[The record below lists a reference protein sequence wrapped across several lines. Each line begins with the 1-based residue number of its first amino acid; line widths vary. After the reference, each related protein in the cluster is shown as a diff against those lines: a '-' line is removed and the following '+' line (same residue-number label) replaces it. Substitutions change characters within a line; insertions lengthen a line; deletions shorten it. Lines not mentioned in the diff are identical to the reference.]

1 MNTFKTIVNVMATL
15 AYLFL
20 ANFSFGAS
28 GLVWKSLEGVSLKKI
43 SAASD
48 GGFVVG
54 GLTNSAHKPFIAKFD
69 NGGNISWQKS
79 FEKSASRIDGLAEV
93 EANNFF
99 FVFHDDHKGFIAR
112 VDQQGIDWVYEL
124 TIGDNDANYN
134 IQSFVPTGNDGFL
147 IMGRY
152 DMPIR
157 LPHQENVVGYV
168 DAYGNEI
175 KNFGTTPT
183 VFIIKI
189 NSLGQMAWKKNYY
202 SHLPY
207 ELKNGIYDIR
217 RNNDWGKYVFG
228 THDGG
233 DILSTY
239 HIGSHSITRIGN
251 DGLPVW
257 RRWYDFYDAEDPI
270 KCVEMDDGSL
280 VFLSKFFEN
289 EDRTHDY
296 LKIFK
301 TDGQGNILWSKAV
314 DGPVVDDIGIT
325 DHIVKTPDN
334 GLLVISNTKSFGAG
348 GTDLWILRF
357 DDQGNILWQ
366 KTLGTQEDELIVD
379 AAIGQNGLIG
389 IVGLR
394 GDKSFFLEFDPA
406 GLQANC
412 VLDSNSQAQNKAMQ
426 LQSAATFLL
435 GTPALSFGLEKSI
448 SATDTNF
455 TTSNIGCSSNSES
468 ALGNTFSG
476 WWYDSDHPG
485 TGLALEIQGN
495 RVFLAWFIY
504 DNNGQPIWYSSGGT
518 INGNQYTGDLLKWN
532 GWAWGTNYSAPSSE
546 KAGMVTLTFDSGNKT
561 LNFSAQVGEKQFS
574 DTFTDFMATFAP
586 GGQDTRVI
594 TGWWYDPTYNGMGF
608 FLDAHGG
615 KMAMVWYN
623 YRDNHTPRW
632 WTSTANFPNEA
643 TEYSGSLDGWSG
655 GQCLGCEY
663 SMPARHEGDGGNIV
677 INFTDQNH
685 AVAQVGSVTLNLE
698 RFSF

>member
-20 ANFSFGAS
+20 ANVSFGAS
-28 GLVWKSLEGVSLKKI
+28 GIVWKSLEGVSLKKI
-43 SAASD
+43 SATSD
-48 GGFVVG
+48 GGFIVG

-69 NGGNISWQKS
+69 SGGNISWQKS
-79 FEKSASRIDGLAEV
+79 LEKSASRIDGIAEA
-93 EANNFF
+93 EPNNLFL
-99 FVFHDDHKGFIAR
+99 VFSRGFHEGFIAK
-112 VDQQGIDWVYEL
+112 VDQQGLDWVYKI
-124 TIGDNDANYN
+124 TIGDNDADYD
-134 IQSFVPTGNDGFL
+134 IQSFAPTGNDGFL
-147 IMGRY
+147 IMGY
-152 DMPIR
+152 YGMPIR
-157 LPHQENVVGYV
+157 LPHQDNVVGYV
-168 DAYGNEI
+168 DADGNEI
-175 KNFGTTPT
+175 KNFGRTQT
-183 VFIIKI
+183 VFMIKI
-189 NSLGQMAWKKNYY
+189 NSQGQMVWKKNYF

-207 ELKNGIYDIR
+207 ELKNGIYNITR
-217 RNNDWGKYVFG
+217 TMDWGVDVFG

-233 DILSTY
+233 GILSSTDNIFGFY
-239 HIGSHSITRIGN
+239 ISRIRN

-257 RRWYDFYDAEDPI
+257 ERLYERSDAEDPI

-289 EDRTHDY
+289 EDRQNHY
-296 LKIFK
+296 LRIFK

-314 DGPVVDDIGIT
+314 YGPVGST

-334 GLLVISNTKSFGAG
+334 GLIVISNTESFGAG

-366 KTLGTQEDELIVD
+366 KTLGTQEDELIRD

-389 IVGLR
+389 IVGLS
-394 GDKSFFLEFDPA
+394 GGKSFFLEFDPG
-406 GLQANC
+406 GLQADC
-412 VLDSNSQAQNKAMQ
+412 VLDSNSQVQNKAMP
-426 LQSAATFLL
+426 LQNIATFLL
-435 GTPALSFGLEKSI
+435 GTPALSFGLDKST

-455 TTSNIGCSSNSES
+455 TISNIGCSSNSES
-468 ALGNTFSG
+468 ALGETFSG
-476 WWYDSDHPG
+476 WWYDSAHPG

-504 DNNGQPIWYSSGGT
+504 DDNGKPIWYSSGGT

-532 GWAWGTNYSAPSSE
+532 GWAWGTNYSAPASE
-546 KAGMVTLTFDSGNKT
+546 KAGTVTLTFDSGNKS

-586 GGQDTRVI
+586 GEQDPRDI
-594 TGWWYDPTYNGMGF
+594 TGWWYDPSYNGMGF

-623 YRDNHTPRW
+623 YRDDHTPRW
-632 WTSTANFPNEA
+632 WTSTANFSNEA
-643 TEYSGSLDGWSG
+643 TEYSGSLDGWSS

-663 SMPARHEGDGGNIV
+663 SMPVRHEGDGGSIV